1 MSEVIK
7 FPEIIKL
14 DPNRFHRQR
23 LFYVGRVFKGPSYSC
38 NYEDY
43 YLRRN
48 EKVRGNKGWSLKIF
62 GLKKN
67 IKMEINLGNILDFLF
82 CIQSQV
88 TDIWAKLNNPNAK
101 LPVRWELIAGF
112 VIMVTERLV
121 RLASKLEESE
131 HEQADREC
139 FDGLLLG
146 DGDADFPGLL
156 GLLSFGVP
164 KDVEEQQ
171 VQMVLVED
179 LNLMERQ
186 EVQEV

>member
-1 MSEVIK
+1 MEG
-7 FPEIIKL
+7 
-14 DPNRFHRQR
+14 PNDVH
-23 LFYVGRVFKGPSYSC
+23 
-38 NYEDY
+38 
-43 YLRRN
+43 
-48 EKVRGNKGWSLKIF
+48 
-62 GLKKN
+62 
-67 IKMEINLGNILDFLF
+67 FLF

-171 VQMVLVED
+171 VQSPSAQLAVWASKVSYTVQRITAIMV
-179 LNLMERQ
+179 
-186 EVQEV
+186 